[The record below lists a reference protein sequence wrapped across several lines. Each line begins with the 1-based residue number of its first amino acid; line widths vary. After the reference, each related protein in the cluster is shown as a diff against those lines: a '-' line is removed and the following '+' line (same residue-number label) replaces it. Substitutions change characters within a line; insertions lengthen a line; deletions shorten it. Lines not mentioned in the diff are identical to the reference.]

1 MRKAAPKTMPKTMPK
16 TASKEE
22 PNSSDVEDIIE
33 EGRLFIRNLPYSC
46 TEEEIREYAQRFG
59 EVVDVF
65 IPLNGERKSKG
76 YCFVTFMFPEQA
88 AKAIEVSVVVW
99 GEVQTMDK
107 SVFQGRVLSVGVANV
122 KKEEYKKMG
131 GDVKRE

>member
-1 MRKAAPKTMPKTMPK
+1 MRKAAPKAVPKTTVK

-88 AKAIEVSVVVW
+88 AKAIEVGVVVW
-99 GEVQTMDK
+99 GEI
-107 SVFQGRVLSVGVANV
+107 
-122 KKEEYKKMG
+122 
-131 GDVKRE
+131 

>member
-1 MRKAAPKTMPKTMPK
+1 MRKAAPKTMSKTMPK

-46 TEEEIREYAQRFG
+46 MEEEIREYAQRFG

-88 AKAIEVSVVVW
+88 AKAIEVGEGVW
-99 GEVQTMDK
+99 SE
-107 SVFQGRVLSVGVANV
+107 A
-122 KKEEYKKMG
+122 
-131 GDVKRE
+131 